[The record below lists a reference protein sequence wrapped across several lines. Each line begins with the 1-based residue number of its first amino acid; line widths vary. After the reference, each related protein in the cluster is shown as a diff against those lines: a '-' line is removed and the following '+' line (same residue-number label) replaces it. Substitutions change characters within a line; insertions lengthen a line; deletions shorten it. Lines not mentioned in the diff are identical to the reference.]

1 MKIGHLSKTELKQL
15 LTQTQ
20 AQIKLIDDKSIYSF
34 SYYYYNDE
42 ENRAILVAQMT
53 AIELEIIY
61 RDDDDKFEKY
71 KCMKNRDPLKYYKF

>member
-1 MKIGHLSKTELKQL
+1 MKIGHLSKSELKQL

>member
-42 ENRAILVAQMT
+42 ENRAILAAQMT

>member
-20 AQIKLIDDKSIYSF
+20 AQIKIIDDKSIYSF

>member
-1 MKIGHLSKTELKQL
+1 MKIGHLTKTELKQL
-15 LTQTQ
+15 LTTTQ
-20 AQIKLIDDKSIYSF
+20 SQIKLIDDKSIYSF

-42 ENRAILVAQMT
+42 ENRAKLVAQM
-53 AIELEIIY
+53 AVIELEIMY

>member
-1 MKIGHLSKTELKQL
+1 MKLGHLSKTELKQL

-20 AQIKLIDDKSIYSF
+20 SQIKLIDDKSIYSF

-42 ENRAILVAQMT
+42 ENRAILAAQMT

>member
-20 AQIKLIDDKSIYSF
+20 EQIKLIDDKSIYSF

-42 ENRAILVAQMT
+42 ANRAILATQMT

>member
-42 ENRAILVAQMT
+42 ENRAILTAQMT

>member
-1 MKIGHLSKTELKQL
+1 MKLGHLSKTELKQL

-20 AQIKLIDDKSIYSF
+20 AQIKIIDDKSIYSF

-42 ENRAILVAQMT
+42 ENRAILAAQMT

>member
-42 ENRAILVAQMT
+42 ENRAILAAQMT

-71 KCMKNRDPLKYYKF
+71 KCMKNKDPLKYYKF

>member
-20 AQIKLIDDKSIYSF
+20 EQIKLIDDKSIYSF

>member
-71 KCMKNRDPLKYYKF
+71 KCMKNRDPLKFYKF

>member
-42 ENRAILVAQMT
+42 ANRAILSAEMA
-53 AIELEIIY
+53 AIELEIMY

>member
-1 MKIGHLSKTELKQL
+1 MKIGYLSKTELKQL

>member
-1 MKIGHLSKTELKQL
+1 MKIGHLTKTELKQL

-20 AQIKLIDDKSIYSF
+20 EQIKLIDDKSIYSF

>member
-20 AQIKLIDDKSIYSF
+20 AQIKIIDDKSIYSF

-42 ENRAILVAQMT
+42 ENRAILVDQMT

>member
-1 MKIGHLSKTELKQL
+1 MKIGHLSKSELKQL

-20 AQIKLIDDKSIYSF
+20 AQIKIIDDKSIYSF